1 MYNLIRGLNSWV
13 VYMTNLIEE
22 KTMNVPVEVFFDKE
36 ANVWVATCDF
46 LSIVTE
52 GDSLELVKKNVYDLS
67 PDMVSENNIIL
78 NGQEIH
84 FEFLYTAK

>member
-1 MYNLIRGLNSWV
+1 
-13 VYMTNLIEE
+13 MTNLIEE

-67 PDMVSENNIIL
+67 PDMVSENNINL

-84 FEFLYTAK
+84 FEFLYTPKWHNYF